1 MKIDLNQIKFDEKG
15 LVPVVVQD
23 AISAEI
29 LMVAWANADSLQLT
43 AESGELVLWSRSRQE
58 LWHKGETSGNTMSLI
73 EMRIDCDGDTLLAV
87 VTPAGPACHTG
98 ARSCFFK
105 TIFGKKN

>member
-29 LMVAWANADSLQLT
+29 LMVAWASVSLGIL
-43 AESGELVLWSRSRQE
+43 
-58 LWHKGETSGNTMSLI
+58 KIN
-73 EMRIDCDGDTLLAV
+73 
-87 VTPAGPACHTG
+87 
-98 ARSCFFK
+98 
-105 TIFGKKN
+105 